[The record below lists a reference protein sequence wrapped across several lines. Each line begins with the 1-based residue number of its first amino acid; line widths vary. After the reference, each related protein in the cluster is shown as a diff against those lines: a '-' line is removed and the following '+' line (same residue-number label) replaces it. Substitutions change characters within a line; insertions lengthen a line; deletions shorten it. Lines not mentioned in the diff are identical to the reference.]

1 MTDKRKQDMQ
11 AIAKRIANTE
21 DGIMLLKYLREDWMY
36 KSPIDKKC
44 SLMTY
49 FNLGLQHFVKQGL
62 RLIDDSERLE
72 RTVIYKRGDG

>member
-1 MTDKRKQDMQ
+1 MQ

-36 KSPIDKKC
+36 KSPIDKK
-44 SLMTY
+44 SVEMTY

-62 RLIDDSERLE
+62 RLIDDSERLD
-72 RTVIYKRGDG
+72 RTVIYKRGDK